1 MRFAK
6 LEVTLILA
14 YFFAQFDFELAAD
27 AKGTPSTKPI
37 PLPSN
42 DVLFATR
49 PSDPVHLRYKPRS
62 GAF

>member
-1 MRFAK
+1 MRLAK
-6 LEVTLILA
+6 LEVTLVLP

-37 PLPSN
+37 PLSSN

-49 PSDPVHLRYKPRS
+49 TSDPVYLRYKPRPEAS
-62 GAF
+62 